1 MLFKMLALSTSR
13 EAISSKMVS
22 GSRSSTSS
30 SQLGFLTE
38 RSQVAS
44 STSFTSKLQEWSE
57 SAKDFWRS
65 MNSDR
70 SASFKGLVLPRR
82 RPSFSSLN

>member
-1 MLFKMLALSTSR
+1 MLFKMLALSASR
-13 EAISSKMVS
+13 EAISSKMAS

-30 SQLGFLTE
+30 SRLGFLTE

-57 SAKDFWRS
+57 SAKDFWSS

-70 SASFKGLVLPRR
+70 SASLRGLVLPRL
-82 RPSFSSLN
+82 RPGSSW